1 MQYLQLHE
9 AGRYVIGGN
18 MTINTCNIKKI
29 INKKILQHVHQ
40 TYV

>member
-18 MTINTCNIKKI
+18 MTINICNLKKN
-29 INKKILQHVHQ
+29 NK
-40 TYV
+40 